1 MTRNIM
7 HRTHNQPSTNAR
19 NQRQADQREKAD
31 AMLRDIAFVL
41 KMTQRVR
48 DEMEADKEVC
58 EPALA

>member
-19 NQRQADQREKAD
+19 NQRQAELRIDAD
-31 AMLRDIAFVL
+31 EMLRDIAFVL
-41 KMTQRVR
+41 KITQRVR
-48 DEMEADKEVC
+48 DEMDADKEAY